1 MPRAE
6 SRYAADDAPEAL
18 AEMLILQATSK
29 KVNSNTDKRL
39 QAADFRN
46 KPELIKAIELWNKTY
61 PEKLM
66 TYLRAN
72 KSQLTLDEL
81 ETEATA
87 NGITFND
94 IKYNTKRK
102 VAGTKI

>member
-1 MPRAE
+1 
-6 SRYAADDAPEAL
+6 
-18 AEMLILQATSK
+18 
-29 KVNSNTDKRL
+29 
-39 QAADFRN
+39 
-46 KPELIKAIELWNKTY
+46 
-61 PEKLM
+61 M